1 MSALIVSQQL
11 RRVPP
16 VVMALLA
23 VAILCAMDAVLKD
36 LTMRYSSMQVTLMRF
51 APSAMFGALFFFLW
65 RTPRPSRRSVI
76 GNMQRGVLFLIA
88 SALFIHAISTA
99 PLAQVF
105 AVSYIAPVLAALLAM
120 AILGERPDGRVAL
133 SLLIGFVGV
142 IVAIGGIDLSGAKM
156 SHLEGAAAALASA
169 ISYAFVL
176 VYLRRQALSD
186 PPITIALFQS
196 LMPALILGGLFAA
209 ATVAAPQSSLAQ
221 AWIPIPL
228 SDVPPLIFIGLCSI
242 IGHMAMAH
250 AYARAEASRLAPTEY
265 SSFVWAVLIG
275 FFLFAETP
283 SLTTFIGAAMI
294 IGACFLIRR

>member
-1 MSALIVSQQL
+1 
-11 RRVPP
+11 
-16 VVMALLA
+16 MALLA

-120 AILGERPDGRVAL
+120 AILGERPD
-133 SLLIGFVGV
+133 
-142 IVAIGGIDLSGAKM
+142 
-156 SHLEGAAAALASA
+156 GAAAALASA